1 MGVSFKTLKLKMMI
15 RRSRQIEKDNHRDRR
30 ARSCYPEMERTTS
43 LSRFPFRE
51 IRTLTQERRKARD
64 IENNKYCLPNRT
76 GDSRFHTTWSIN
88 EKETEFGWL
97 LTLADHAPCS
107 VQQRQGSSSQSFTKY
122 IPTHM
127 KRRFVKS
134 NNRNF
139 NFDTGLYIIIRGRK
153 VRY

>member
-1 MGVSFKTLKLKMMI
+1 MGVSFKTLKLKMTI
-15 RRSRQIEKDNHRDRR
+15 RRSRQIEKDNHRR

-88 EKETEFGWL
+88 DKGDRIWLAFDPSRPCTMFSTTETRFLKPKLHKIYPDPYEKKI
-97 LTLADHAPCS
+97 C
-107 VQQRQGSSSQSFTKY
+107 
-122 IPTHM
+122 
-127 KRRFVKS
+127 
-134 NNRNF
+134 
-139 NFDTGLYIIIRGRK
+139 
-153 VRY
+153 

>member
-88 EKETEFGWL
+88 EKGDRIR
-97 LTLADHAPCS
+97 LAFDPSRPCTMS

-122 IPTHM
+122 IQIHM
-127 KRRFVKS
+127 KRRFVKT
-134 NNRNF
+134 NNLNF
-139 NFDTGLYIIIRGRK
+139 NILL
-153 VRY
+153 